1 MDSIF
6 LNGKWVSKKGAVVS
20 VFDRGFM
27 FGDSVYEVYR
37 FQRKDLCPESPFVA
51 PEKS

>member
-6 LNGKWVSKKGAVVS
+6 LNGKWVSKEGAVVS

-27 FGDSVYEVYR
+27 FGDSVYEV
-37 FQRKDLCPESPFVA
+37 LSV
-51 PEKS
+51 SN